1 MTNQELHQLYEKK
14 VPNLRPFIRDI
25 RWNEDLVQEARL
37 GFYEALKKM
46 PHCTLPY
53 LINASRWKM
62 MSESKKGKSLD
73 NAFWRRERLKV
84 DRLNDPES
92 DGVFSLLFKIK
103 GPPPLMRWYWIKSA

>member
-1 MTNQELHQLYEKK
+1 
-14 VPNLRPFIRDI
+14 
-25 RWNEDLVQEARL
+25 
-37 GFYEALKKM
+37 
-46 PHCTLPY
+46 
-53 LINASRWKM
+53 M